1 MDLPKHRGKRPHN
14 ALSAAFV
21 RTAKPGYYCDGNGL
35 YLRVDRSGV
44 RRWEQR
50 LRIQGRNRT
59 LGLGGYRLVSLAEA
73 REKAFTNRKIARSGG
88 DPRTE
93 RHKVR
98 DMPTFAEA
106 AARVLEQKRPGWRSG
121 KHPNDWIS
129 SLRAYAFPEL
139 SHRPVGEIT
148 TADILAVLTPIWHG
162 KHVTARRVR
171 QRIGA
176 VMKWAVAMGLRPDNP
191 AGDVLD
197 QALGRHRVVVQH
209 MRALPHSEVAGAIE
223 AVRTSAAS
231 DATKLTFEFMVLT
244 ACRSG
249 EVRVAGWDEI
259 DLEAGEWTVPGER
272 MKAQRPHRV
281 PLSGRAMEILGEA
294 RTLGGGGGLVFPS
307 SEGRP
312 LSGSTLSTLL
322 RGLRIAAVP
331 HGFRSSFR
339 DWCGECSNAPREVA
353 EAVLAHVVRDKV
365 EAAYARSDLFERRRV
380 LMDNWAA
387 YLAGER
393 LTRRPNRLA
402 DPPRSQCRRTS
413 PSGAEERGREGWLTT
428 R

>member
-1 MDLPKHRGKRPHN
+1 M
-14 ALSAAFV
+14 
-21 RTAKPGYYCDGNGL
+21 
-35 YLRVDRSGV
+35 YLVSFQGV
-44 RRWEQR
+44 RSREQR

-59 LGLGGYRLVSLAEA
+59 LGLGGCQLVSLAEA
-73 REKAFTNRKIARSGG
+73 REKAFTNRKIVRSGG

-98 DMPTFAEA
+98 DIPTFAEA
-106 AARVLEQKRPGWRSG
+106 AGRVLEQKRPGWRSG
-121 KHPNDWIS
+121 KHPEDWIS

-139 SHRPVGEIT
+139 GHRSVGEIT
-148 TADILAVLTPIWHG
+148 TADILTVLTPIWHG

-223 AVRTSAAS
+223 AVRTSAA
-231 DATKLTFEFMVLT
+231 ALVTRLAFEFMVLT

-249 EVRVAGWDEI
+249 EVRLAGWDEI
-259 DLEAGEWTVPGER
+259 DLEAGEWTIPGER

-281 PLSGRAMEILGEA
+281 PLSGGAVEILGEA
-294 RTLGGGGGLVFPS
+294 RTLGDGGGLVFPS

-339 DWCGECSNAPREVA
+339 DWCGECSTAPRKVA
-353 EAVLAHVVRDKV
+353 EAALAHVVRDKV

-380 LMDNWAA
+380 LMDDWAA
-387 YLAGER
+387 Y
-393 LTRRPNRLA
+393 P
-402 DPPRSQCRRTS
+402 
-413 PSGAEERGREGWLTT
+413 RGRASGPGGPARRLI
-428 R
+428 RRARSAGGRVRQALKSGGAKAGS

>member
-1 MDLPKHRGKRPHN
+1 M
-14 ALSAAFV
+14 

-35 YLRVDRSGV
+35 YLRVDRSGA

-59 LGLGGYRLVSLAEA
+59 LGLGGCQLVSLAEA
-73 REKAFTNRKIARSGG
+73 REKAFMNRKIARSGG

-106 AARVLEQKRPGWRSG
+106 AERVLEQKRPGWRSG
-121 KHPNDWIS
+121 KHPEDWIY
-129 SLRAYAFPEL
+129 SLRTYAFPEL
-139 SHRPVGEIT
+139 GHRPVGEIT
-148 TADILAVLTPIWHG
+148 TGDILAVLTPIWHG
-162 KHVTARRVR
+162 KHVTAQRVR

-223 AVRTSAAS
+223 AVRTSAA
-231 DATKLTFEFMVLT
+231 ALVTRLAFEFMVLT

-249 EVRVAGWDEI
+249 EVRLAGWDEI
-259 DLEAGEWTVPGER
+259 DLEAGEWTIPGER

-281 PLSGRAMEILGEA
+281 PLSGRAVEILGEA
-294 RTLGGGGGLVFPS
+294 RTLGDGGGLVFPS

-339 DWCGECSNAPREVA
+339 DWCGECSTAPREVA
-353 EAVLAHVVRDKV
+353 EAALAHVVRDKV

-380 LMDNWAA
+380 LMDDWAA

-393 LTRRPNRLA
+393 L
-402 DPPRSQCRRTS
+402 DPEAQRV
-413 PSGAEERGREGWLTT
+413 G
-428 R
+428 

>member
-1 MDLPKHRGKRPHN
+1 MDLPKHRGRRPHN

-35 YLRVDRSGV
+35 YLRVDRSGA

-50 LRIQGRNRT
+50 LRIQSRNRT
-59 LGLGGYRLVSLAEA
+59 LGLGGCQLVSLAEA

-98 DMPTFAEA
+98 DIPTFAEA

-121 KHPNDWIS
+121 KHPEDWIS

-139 SHRPVGEIT
+139 GHRPVGEIT

-231 DATKLTFEFMVLT
+231 VATRLAFEFMVLT

-249 EVRVAGWDEI
+249 EVRLAGWDEI
-259 DLEAGEWTVPGER
+259 DLEAGEWTIPGER

-281 PLSGRAMEILGEA
+281 PLSGRAVEILGEA
-294 RTLGGGGGLVFPS
+294 RTLGDGGGLVFPS

-339 DWCGECSNAPREVA
+339 DWCGECFTAPREVA
-353 EAVLAHVVRDKV
+353 EAALAHVVRDKV
-365 EAAYARSDLFERRRV
+365 EAAYARSDLFKRRRV
-380 LMDNWAA
+380 LMDDWAA

-393 LTRRPNRLA
+393 L
-402 DPPRSQCRRTS
+402 DPEAQRV
-413 PSGAEERGREGWLTT
+413 G
-428 R
+428 

>member
-1 MDLPKHRGKRPHN
+1 MDLPKHRGRRPHN

-35 YLRVDRSGV
+35 YLRVDRSGA

-59 LGLGGYRLVSLAEA
+59 LGLGGCQLVSLAEA

-121 KHPNDWIS
+121 KHPEDWIS

-139 SHRPVGEIT
+139 GHRPVGEIT

-223 AVRTSAAS
+223 AVRTSAA
-231 DATKLTFEFMVLT
+231 ALVTKLAFEFMVLT

-249 EVRVAGWDEI
+249 EVRLAGWDEI
-259 DLEAGEWTVPGER
+259 DLEAGEWTIPGER

-281 PLSGRAMEILGEA
+281 PLSGRAVEILGEA
-294 RTLGGGGGLVFPS
+294 RTLGDGGGLVFPS

-331 HGFRSSFR
+331 HGCRSSFR

-353 EAVLAHVVRDKV
+353 EAALAHVVRDKV

-380 LMDNWAA
+380 LMDAWAA

-393 LTRRPNRLA
+393 R
-402 DPPRSQCRRTS
+402 DPEAQRV
-413 PSGAEERGREGWLTT
+413 G
-428 R
+428 

>member
-1 MDLPKHRGKRPHN
+1 MDLPKHRGRRPHN

-35 YLRVDRSGV
+35 YLRVDRSGA

-59 LGLGGYRLVSLAEA
+59 LGLGGCQLVSLAEA

-121 KHPNDWIS
+121 KHPEDWIS

-139 SHRPVGEIT
+139 GHRPVGEIT
-148 TADILAVLTPIWHG
+148 TADIMAVLTPIWHG

-223 AVRTSAAS
+223 AVRTSAA
-231 DATKLTFEFMVLT
+231 ALVTRLAFEFMVLT

-249 EVRVAGWDEI
+249 EVRLAGWDEI
-259 DLEAGEWTVPGER
+259 DLEAGEWTIPGER

-281 PLSGRAMEILGEA
+281 PLSGRAVEILGEA
-294 RTLGGGGGLVFPS
+294 RTLGDGGGLVFPS

-331 HGFRSSFR
+331 HGCRSSFR

-353 EAVLAHVVRDKV
+353 EAALAHVVRDKV

-380 LMDNWAA
+380 LMDNWAG

-393 LTRRPNRLA
+393 R
-402 DPPRSQCRRTS
+402 DPE
-413 PSGAEERGREGWLTT
+413 AEPAR
-428 R
+428 

>member
-1 MDLPKHRGKRPHN
+1 M
-14 ALSAAFV
+14 
-21 RTAKPGYYCDGNGL
+21 
-35 YLRVDRSGV
+35 
-44 RRWEQR
+44 
-50 LRIQGRNRT
+50 
-59 LGLGGYRLVSLAEA
+59 AEA
-73 REKAFTNRKIARSGG
+73 REKAFMNRKIARSGG

-93 RHKVR
+93 RHEVR

-106 AARVLEQKRPGWRSG
+106 AARVLEQKRPGWRSR

-129 SLRAYAFPEL
+129 SLRAHAFPEL
-139 SHRPVGEIT
+139 GHRPVGEIT
-148 TADILAVLTPIWHG
+148 TADILAVLTPIWHDR
-162 KHVTARRVR
+162 HVTARRVR

-176 VMKWAVAMGLRPDNP
+176 VMKWVVAMGLRPDNP
-191 AGDVLD
+191 AGDVLG

-231 DATKLTFEFMVLT
+231 VATKLAFEFMVLT

-249 EVRVAGWDEI
+249 EVRLAGWDEI
-259 DLEAGEWTVPGER
+259 DLEAGEWTIPGER

-281 PLSGRAMEILGEA
+281 PLSGRAVEILGEA

-339 DWCGECSNAPREVA
+339 DWCGECSTAPREVA
-353 EAVLAHVVRDKV
+353 EAALAHVVRDKV

-380 LMDNWAA
+380 LMDDWAA
-387 YLAGER
+387 YLAGECR
-393 LTRRPNRLA
+393 
-402 DPPRSQCRRTS
+402 DPEAQHV
-413 PSGAEERGREGWLTT
+413 G
-428 R
+428 

>member
-1 MDLPKHRGKRPHN
+1 MGAASADPGPKPHAGAGGLPARVAGRG
-14 ALSAAFV
+14 A
-21 RTAKPGYYCDGNGL
+21 
-35 YLRVDRSGV
+35 

-59 LGLGGYRLVSLAEA
+59 LGLGGYQLVSLAEA
-73 REKAFTNRKIARSGG
+73 REKAFMNRKIARSGG

-98 DMPTFAEA
+98 DIPTFAEA

-139 SHRPVGEIT
+139 GHRPVGEIT

-223 AVRTSAAS
+223 AVRTSAA
-231 DATKLTFEFMVLT
+231 ALVTRLAFEFMVLT

-249 EVRVAGWDEI
+249 EVRLAGWDEI
-259 DLEAGEWTVPGER
+259 DLEAGEWTIPGER

-281 PLSGRAMEILGEA
+281 PLSGRAVEILGEA
-294 RTLGGGGGLVFPS
+294 RTLGDGGGLVFPS

-312 LSGSTLSTLL
+312 SSGSTLSTLL

-353 EAVLAHVVRDKV
+353 EAALAHVVRDKV

-380 LMDNWAA
+380 LMDDWAA

-393 LTRRPNRLA
+393 L
-402 DPPRSQCRRTS
+402 DPEAQRV
-413 PSGAEERGREGWLTT
+413 G
-428 R
+428 

>member
-1 MDLPKHRGKRPHN
+1 MDLPKHRGRRPHN

-35 YLRVDRSGV
+35 YLRVDRSGA

-59 LGLGGYRLVSLAEA
+59 LGLGGCQLVSLAEA

-121 KHPNDWIS
+121 KHPEDWIS

-139 SHRPVGEIT
+139 GHRPVGEIT

-223 AVRTSAAS
+223 AVRTSAA
-231 DATKLTFEFMVLT
+231 ALVTRLAFEFMVLT

-249 EVRVAGWDEI
+249 EVRLAGWDEI
-259 DLEAGEWTVPGER
+259 DLEAGEWTIPGER

-281 PLSGRAMEILGEA
+281 PLSGRAVEILGEA
-294 RTLGGGGGLVFPS
+294 RTLGDGGGLVFPS

-331 HGFRSSFR
+331 HGCRSSFR

-353 EAVLAHVVRDKV
+353 EAALAHVVRDKV

-380 LMDNWAA
+380 LMDAWAA

-393 LTRRPNRLA
+393 R
-402 DPPRSQCRRTS
+402 DPEAQRV
-413 PSGAEERGREGWLTT
+413 G
-428 R
+428 

>member
-1 MDLPKHRGKRPHN
+1 MDLPKHRGRRPHN

-21 RTAKPGYYCDGNGL
+21 RTAKPGDGNGL
-35 YLRVDRSGV
+35 YLRVDRSGA

-50 LRIQGRNRT
+50 LRIHGRNRT
-59 LGLGGYRLVSLAEA
+59 LGLGGCQLVSLAEA
-73 REKAFTNRKIARSGG
+73 
-88 DPRTE
+88 
-93 RHKVR
+93 
-98 DMPTFAEA
+98 AE
-106 AARVLEQKRPGWRSG
+106 RVLEQKRPGWRSA
-121 KHPNDWIS
+121 KHPRDWIY

-139 SHRPVGEIT
+139 GHRPVGEIT
-148 TADILAVLTPIWHG
+148 TADILAVLAPIWHD

-176 VMKWAVAMGLRPDNP
+176 VMKWAVAMGLRTDNP
-191 AGDVLD
+191 AGDVLG
-197 QALGRHRVVVQH
+197 QALGRHRVIVKH
-209 MRALPHSEVAGAIE
+209 MRALPHAEVAGAIE
-223 AVRTSAAS
+223 AVRNSAAGV
-231 DATKLTFEFMVLT
+231 ATKLAFEFMVLT

-249 EVRVAGWDEI
+249 EVRLAGWDEI
-259 DLEAGEWTVPGER
+259 NLEAGEWTIPGER
-272 MKAQRPHRV
+272 MKAQRPL
-281 PLSGRAMEILGEA
+281 PLSGGAVEILREA

-307 SEGRP
+307 PEGRR

-353 EAVLAHVVRDKV
+353 EAALAHVVRDKV

-380 LMDNWAA
+380 LMDDWAA

-393 LTRRPNRLA
+393 R
-402 DPPRSQCRRTS
+402 DPESEPAR
-413 PSGAEERGREGWLTT
+413 
-428 R
+428 